1 MEATQPAE
9 PRVTEE
15 KVLPHPSSASPPM
28 VKRPLL
34 AGFLA
39 LFPGIGN
46 VYNGL
51 YVRGVVFFTVI
62 ACLVALANDG
72 ESHSVLGFV
81 VAFAWIFNVLD
92 SYRQAQLINL
102 GVGQDLGLNDLPA
115 APKAGQG
122 GLLAGILLLVLG
134 IIASLQVYLDIDLSW
149 IIKFWPLALVGIG
162 GWLIFAWFREK
173 RRRETPEAGTGDLL

>member
-9 PRVTEE
+9 PRVAEE
-15 KVLPHPSSASPPM
+15 QILTHPVSASPPM
-28 VKRPLL
+28 IKRPML

-46 VYNGL
+46 IYNGL
-51 YVRGVVFFTVI
+51 YVRGVVFFTII
-62 ACLVALANDG
+62 ACLVALGNDG

-134 IIASLQVYLDIDLSW
+134 IVASLQVYLDIDLSW
-149 IIKFWPLALVGIG
+149 IIRFWPLALVGIG
-162 GWLIFAWFREK
+162 GWLIFAWLRDK
-173 RRRETPEAGTGDLL
+173 RRRENPEMGAGDLL

>member
-1 MEATQPAE
+1 MDATQSAE
-9 PRVTEE
+9 PRVAEE

-28 VKRPLL
+28 IKRPLL

-46 VYNGL
+46 IYNGL
-51 YVRGVVFFTVI
+51 YVRGVVFFTII
-62 ACLVALANDG
+62 ACLVALGSDQ
-72 ESHSVLGFV
+72 EEHSVLGFV

-102 GVGQDLGLNDLPA
+102 GAGQDLGVNDLPA

-122 GLLAGILLLVLG
+122 GLLAGILLLALG

-149 IIKFWPLALVGIG
+149 ILQFWPLALVGIG
-162 GWLIFAWFREK
+162 GWLIFAWFRE
-173 RRRETPEAGTGDLL
+173 RHPRDEAEE